1 MSRRNVSLDEARDHA
16 DPRGDLLDRYLSEL
30 DHAQEMD
37 ELERHLKALPR
48 RERRTIELRYGL
60 RTGHGLG
67 YEQIAKR
74 LKLSLGHVWA
84 LERRALD
91 LLRQSYGLEPSARDM
106 AEAA

>member
-1 MSRRNVSLDEARDHA
+1 MARRNVSLDEARDQP
-16 DPRGDLLDRYLSEL
+16 DPRGDLLDVYLDEI
-30 DHAQEMD
+30 DRAQAME
-37 ELERHLKALPR
+37 ELEGHLRALPR

-67 YEQIAKR
+67 YEQIARR

-84 LERRALD
+84 LERRALQH
-91 LLRQSYGLEPSARDM
+91 LRQSYGLEAAPEL